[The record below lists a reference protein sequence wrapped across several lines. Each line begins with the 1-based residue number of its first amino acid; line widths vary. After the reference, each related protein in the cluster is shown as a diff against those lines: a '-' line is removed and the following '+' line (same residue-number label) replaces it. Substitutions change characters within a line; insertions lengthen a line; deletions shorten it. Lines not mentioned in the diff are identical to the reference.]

1 MTESA
6 SVSPPEKKGLSNTLV
21 RILTALVLAPLILLL
36 VTWENHLGLW
46 LFVLAFNAI
55 AYWEMLGMVPGG
67 SDAVDKVVVLGLG
80 LGFSAGLYWAPDH
93 ALVLAA
99 SAVVVLMS
107 YAVFRFRDMETV
119 GPRVAYWLTT
129 IFYCGVLFTCLALL
143 KRLNLEGDWVLL
155 AMTTSWFADTGA
167 YFTGRAIGGPKI
179 YPAVSPKKTISGA
192 TGGLL
197 ASLGAGVL
205 AKLWYM
211 PQLGWVDV
219 ALLCVPGG
227 VLGQVGD
234 FAESLLKRSFGVKDS
249 GAILPGHGGVLD
261 RVDALMYVSAYF
273 VVYATVVFGR

>member
-6 SVSPPEKKGLSNTLV
+6 SGTPPEKKGLSNTLV

-46 LFVLAFNAI
+46 LLVLAFNAI
-55 AYWEMLGMVPGG
+55 AYWEMLGMVPGR

-192 TGGLL
+192 AGGLL